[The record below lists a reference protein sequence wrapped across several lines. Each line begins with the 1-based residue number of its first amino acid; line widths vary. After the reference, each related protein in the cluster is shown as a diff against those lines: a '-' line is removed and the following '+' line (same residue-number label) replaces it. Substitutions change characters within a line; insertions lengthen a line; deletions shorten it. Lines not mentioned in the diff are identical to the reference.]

1 MLATLLSNFAYFKY
15 LVNLYKSF
23 KITSVWLSQLFV
35 LFSLSQ
41 NMLCLS
47 YAHTYK
53 QIISETFFCAML
65 AKILGAAP
73 ALSALP
79 TIVVNH

>member
-1 MLATLLSNFAYFKY
+1 MLATLVSNFAYFKY

-23 KITSVWLSQLFV
+23 KITSVWISQLFV

-41 NMLCLS
+41 SMLCLS

-53 QIISETFFCAML
+53 QIVSETFFVLCL
-65 AKILGAAP
+65 QKFWEQPQLWVHFLP
-73 ALSALP
+73 LS
-79 TIVVNH
+79 